1 MRLLRRFTPRNDTR
15 YMYLKHLS
23 LTNFRKFTR
32 LDIDLP
38 KQVVLLAGDNAQGKT
53 TILEAVYFLAAFT
66 SFQTHADRQIVN
78 LDEANKNSLTVT
90 RLVAEY
96 HRERRKHRIEI
107 RLILEPV
114 GVLNGQRLRKEILLD
129 GVKKS
134 ASDVVGHFNAVIF
147 VPQMSQIIE
156 GSPEERR
163 RYLNL
168 ALAQSVPAYARV
180 LSEYN
185 RVITQRNAL
194 LKALNENGGAALSS
208 SKGNRDQLGVWD
220 DALSRLGSQIILWR
234 IEAIQR
240 IEHLAT
246 TVHHEL
252 THGTE
257 ILRLAY
263 EPAYDPLPKPS
274 GQLGLKIDTA
284 VDRSSLKLD
293 EIQSGFRERLHDLRN
308 EEVGRGVTT
317 IGPHR
322 DELRFLA
329 NDFDL
334 GNYGSRGQIR
344 TALLSLKLAEV
355 NWMKERTGEWPVI
368 LLDEVM
374 AELDVQRRA
383 DLLKYVGESEQVLFT
398 TTDLN
403 LFAPDFVEKS
413 EVWKVGGGK
422 VGK

>member
-1 MRLLRRFTPRNDTR
+1 MF
-15 YMYLKHLS
+15 LKHLS
-23 LTNFRKFTR
+23 LTNFRKFAR
-32 LDIDLP
+32 LDLDLP
-38 KQVVLLAGDNAQGKT
+38 RQVVLLTGDNAQGKT
-53 TILEAVYFLAAFT
+53 TILEAIYFLAAFT
-66 SFQTHADRQIVN
+66 SFQTSADRQIVN
-78 LDEANKNSLTVT
+78 LDEAKKDSLTVT
-90 RLVAEY
+90 RLVAEFQKAN
-96 HRERRKHRIEI
+96 RKHRIEE

-129 GVKKS
+129 GVKRP
-134 ASDVVGHFNAVIF
+134 VNEIIGQFNAVIF

-185 RVITQRNAL
+185 QAITQRNAL
-194 LKALNENGGAALSS
+194 LKALYERGGNS
-208 SKGNRDQLGVWD
+208 DQLEVWD

-240 IEHLAT
+240 MDHLASR
-246 TVHHEL
+246 VHHEL

-274 GQLGLKIDTA
+274 GQLGFRIDTA
-284 VDRSSLKLD
+284 VDRSGFALD
-293 EIQSGFRERLHDLRN
+293 EIQNGFSQRLRELRA
-308 EEVGRGVTT
+308 EEITRGVTT

-329 NDFDL
+329 NDYDL

-355 NWMKERTGEWPVI
+355 NWMKERTTEWPVI

-403 LFAPDFVEKS
+403 LFAPEFVQKS
-413 EVWKVGGGK
+413 EVWKVRGGK
-422 VGK
+422 VEK